1 MSQITLKADDD
12 VQIKALVASAL
23 QAEENELRT
32 GILKTR
38 QKLSAF
44 ERKYNL
50 STDAFLKAS
59 AATLPFGEMES
70 IEWSGEWETLKRL
83 EDKLSGLKKI
93 KICS

>member
-1 MSQITLKADDD
+1 MSQIILRADDD
-12 VQIKALVASAL
+12 VQIESLIASAL

-38 QKLSAF
+38 QKLSVF

-50 STDAFLKAS
+50 STDAFLKSS
-59 AATLPFGEMES
+59 ADTLPFGELEAV
-70 IEWSGEWETLKRL
+70 EWSGECETLKRL
-83 EDKLSGLKKI
+83 EDKLSDLKKI

>member
-1 MSQITLKADDD
+1 MSQIILTAEDD

-38 QKLSAF
+38 QKLSVF

-50 STDAFLKAS
+50 STDAFLKSS
-59 AATLPFGEMES
+59 ADALPFNELEAL
-70 IEWSGEWETLKRL
+70 EWSGECETLKRL